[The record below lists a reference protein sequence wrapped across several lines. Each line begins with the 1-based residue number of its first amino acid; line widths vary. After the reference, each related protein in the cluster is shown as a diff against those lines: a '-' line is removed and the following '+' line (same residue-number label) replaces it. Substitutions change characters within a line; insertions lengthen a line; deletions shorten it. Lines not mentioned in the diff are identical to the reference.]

1 MLSDGSKIGGQ
12 MSDYERLRLEKIRR
26 NKALLDSLFPDL
38 KESKAKLKSSLI
50 PKRKERRKNLSAP
63 YTVPSKVKG
72 PVMVRRNPGRK
83 ARDSVTPSHCPPGAT
98 ICQKSDSTA
107 LDDKYF
113 QFEAKI
119 RIRRSYTSEP
129 VDIELGSDDETEEER
144 EERIRMMQKPARHV
158 MDKKYDRVHGTTC
171 HQCRQ
176 KTLDGKTR
184 CNNRNCVGVRGQF
197 CGVCLLN
204 RYGEDAETAIADKTW
219 VCPPCKGQCNCS
231 VCRSKKGKAP
241 TGILT
246 PAVRERGYGSVK
258 EYLASLRDTEEEE
271 PDIDLA
277 VPELSP
283 RPRDVS
289 SRDPPSEMD
298 YDDENKENID
308 PELSGQGDCKENVP
322 LQMKGRVIVPLAPSI
337 VLRDA
342 RRGLRNREV
351 RGGLHGNQDKEWR
364 GGLQG
369 NQDNDAGVCNDR
381 SNDEDANVNQDNRDN
396 DIDDNDI
403 DKIRRSTEQLN
414 ISDGDHSMDQ
424 NMASPSPRKST
435 KARPKKPSRIISRCL
450 ITWQSSR
457 FAGGHQWV
465 SPERIPGLQAG
476 KVPALGAA
484 VQVRWGKNKS
494 NKLYPAVLSKV
505 EYSMKRRRSCRF

>member
-1 MLSDGSKIGGQ
+1 
-12 MSDYERLRLEKIRR
+12 
-26 NKALLDSLFPDL
+26 
-38 KESKAKLKSSLI
+38 
-50 PKRKERRKNLSAP
+50 
-63 YTVPSKVKG
+63 
-72 PVMVRRNPGRK
+72 
-83 ARDSVTPSHCPPGAT
+83 
-98 ICQKSDSTA
+98 
-107 LDDKYF
+107 
-113 QFEAKI
+113 
-119 RIRRSYTSEP
+119 
-129 VDIELGSDDETEEER
+129 
-144 EERIRMMQKPARHV
+144 MMQKPARHV

-204 RYGEDAETAIADKTW
+204 RYGEDAETAIADK
-219 VCPPCKGQCNCS
+219 
-231 VCRSKKGKAP
+231 
-241 TGILT
+241 LT
-246 PAVRERGYGSVK
+246 QF
-258 EYLASLRDTEEEE
+258 LSLRDTEEEE

-322 LQMKGRVIVPLAPSI
+322 LQMKGRVIVPLAPK
-337 VLRDA
+337 
-342 RRGLRNREV
+342 V
-351 RGGLHGNQDKEWR
+351 RGGLQGNQNKEWR

-369 NQDNDAGVCNDR
+369 NRDNDAGVGNDR
-381 SNDEDANVNQDNRDN
+381 SNDKDANVNQDNREN
-396 DIDDNDI
+396 DVDDNDI